1 MWHGHPAHDFSYFY
15 IDIYADKIYY
25 YYIMITTIVFDL
37 DDTLYDE
44 IDYCR
49 SGFAA
54 VAKALASLLGV
65 PADSETPI
73 FNLFWQ
79 EFTSGNRDKVFN
91 TALKKLGLPA
101 SQDTVERLVMLYR
114 VHKPSLTL
122 PPSNKAVL
130 DTLHK
135 KYTLALLT
143 DGYLPAQELKVA
155 ALGIKK
161 YFKHIVYTEALGR
174 QFWKPSPVGYQGVLM
189 ALDVDPENCV
199 YVGDNEIKDFIA
211 PNRLGFASTIRL
223 IRPNSIHTKRGTD
236 PNAPAAHTIA
246 DLAELPKLLESL
258 CGS

>member
-1 MWHGHPAHDFSYFY
+1 
-15 IDIYADKIYY
+15 
-25 YYIMITTIVFDL
+25 MITTIVFDL

-54 VAKALASLLGV
+54 VAETLAKLPGLSVG
-65 PADSETPI
+65 ADKVI

-91 TALKKLGLPA
+91 TALEKLGLPV
-101 SQDTVERLVMLYR
+101 TLEIIERFVKLYR

-122 PPSNKAVL
+122 PPASKAVL
-130 DTLHK
+130 DTLQK

-174 QFWKPSPVGYQGVLM
+174 EFWKPSPVGYEGILM
-189 ALDVDPENCV
+189 ALNVNAENCV

-223 IRPNSIHTKRGTD
+223 IRPNSIHTQRGAD
-236 PNAPAAHTIA
+236 PNAPAAHTIT
-246 DLAELPKLLESL
+246 DIAELPKLLESL
-258 CGS
+258 CRS